1 MGTYEILEHT
11 ADVGL
16 RARGATLEEVFATAT
31 EGMMAIA
38 GTWQPDS
45 SSRSAG
51 AVEEVPLEV
60 DGGDLAGLLVEW
72 LGEALYVQDSR
83 SDGVAGVRVDS
94 VETSRATGALLVR
107 PFAGDPSEGV
117 QIKAVTYHQ
126 LAVDGA
132 DGDWTATVF
141 FDI

>member
-1 MGTYEILEHT
+1 MREMAGYEILEHT
-11 ADVGL
+11 ADIGL

-38 GTWQPDS
+38 GTWHPD
-45 SSRSAG
+45 G
-51 AVEEVPLEV
+51 GEEVPLEV
-60 DGGDLAGLLVEW
+60 EARDLAGLLVEW

-83 SDGVAGVRVDS
+83 SASVAGVRLDKVGED
-94 VETSRATGALLVR
+94 RAAGALLIR
-107 PFAGDPSEGV
+107 PFAGNQSEGV

-126 LAVDGA
+126 LAVERSNDG
-132 DGDWTATVF
+132 WSATVF

>member
-1 MGTYEILEHT
+1 MGAYEILEHT
-11 ADVGL
+11 ADIGL
-16 RARGATLEEVFATAT
+16 RARGETLAEVFTTAT

-38 GTWQPDS
+38 GTWQP
-45 SSRSAG
+45 G
-51 AVEEVPLEV
+51 EGEEVPIEA
-60 DGGDLAGLLVEW
+60 GAGDLAGLLVEW

-83 SDGVAGVRVDS
+83 SAGVAGVRVEV
-94 VETSRATGALLVR
+94 VEGGRAEGALLVR

-126 LAVDGA
+126 LAVERSAG
-132 DGDWTATVF
+132 GWTATVF